1 MGLRSF
7 QIHSDLRKKV
17 WRPFAGTGRLTR
29 ATNKE
34 SMNMKKRRRQL
45 NSSVIQASLAS
56 WALATCC
63 HAQLFGSSPQRD
75 VEQGAEVAK
84 LVERQIGL
92 CSLPVTEAYLNEV
105 GQRLVAAAG
114 DPRWKFSFQIVDQ
127 EEPNSFAIPGGGIY
141 VSRGLLALLEREDEL
156 AGVLAYE
163 NGNSAKVFCPNC
175 SRCRAT

>member
-1 MGLRSF
+1 ML
-7 QIHSDLRKKV
+7 K
-17 WRPFAGTGRLTR
+17 
-29 ATNKE
+29 
-34 SMNMKKRRRQL
+34 QL
-45 NSSVIQASLAS
+45 NCSIIHAALAS
-56 WALATCC
+56 WVLTTCS
-63 HAQLFGSSPQRD
+63 HAQLFGSSPQGD
-75 VEQGAEVAK
+75 IEQGAEVAK
-84 LVERQIGL
+84 LVQRQIGL
-92 CSLPVTEAYLNEV
+92 CSLPVTEAYLREV
-105 GQRLVAAAG
+105 GQRLLAAAD